1 MSMLGPNE
9 WREISS
15 VLDVALGMG
24 ADERA
29 LWIAHVRDENP
40 GIADRLQALLD
51 VQRVLATER
60 FLERPPAA
68 LIGSVSAGQTI
79 GAYTLVAPIGEGGM
93 STVWLAERSDG
104 RFRSRTAVK
113 FLNVARLGRGGYER
127 FVREGTILGRL
138 QHPHIAH
145 LMDAGLTASGQPYL
159 VLEHVDGEH
168 IDRYC
173 DHHRLGVQARV
184 DLFVD
189 VLSAVAHAHA
199 NLIVHRDLK
208 PSNVLVAANGQV
220 KLLDFGIAKLIEDQL
235 SAVPATQLTRDAG
248 AALTPQYAAPEQLT
262 GKPVS
267 TATDVYSLGVLLY
280 TLLTGHPP
288 SGAARQSYADLVRAI
303 VDVDPPAMSDV
314 AVAADTAAGRGT
326 TPDKLRQLLRG
337 DLDTI
342 AAKALQKNPQAR
354 YPSVTAFA
362 DDLRRWQRQ
371 DPISARRDTPA
382 YRAAKFVRRNRSAV
396 ALSAL
401 AALTAAAGVV
411 GTLLQAH
418 TTRQQR
424 DFAFR
429 QLARAEQIN
438 SLNHFLLTDAAP
450 SGTAFTVNDLLASAE
465 RIVEHENYAD
475 NDAAQVEALI
485 SIGMQYADSDEN
497 GRSLAV
503 LQQAYDLSRKL
514 DDPSVR
520 ARAACSL
527 AIPVMQGAQH
537 ERAESLIKD
546 GLDSLPGRAEFVFD
560 RAVCLVRASEVA
572 LLIGGAGT
580 AEQAITR
587 ARSAQQALNDSPF
600 QSGSLKLEILTNLA
614 SAYHAAGRFQDALA
628 AYAQAVGVM
637 DDLGYA
643 GTRTAQ
649 ALLHDWGLET
659 LLAGRPSEGER
670 IYRRALDLSRTNQ
683 GDETAAA
690 GLLNDY
696 AGALRELGRL
706 QEAVVYAERASAK
719 AAKES
724 QQLILVS
731 SLFQRARIYRELHD
745 LARAK
750 AVLAEIEPMLQ
761 RTFPPGH
768 YGFASFASERSLVA
782 LAEGDRSSALQ
793 LSDLAVSIDEAA
805 IKGGG
810 AGEYLLPTLLVRRS
824 SVELD
829 GGQIDPAV
837 ADATR
842 ALSLLQQPTR
852 SGGRSANIGRAFMA
866 LGRALDAQGKAAD
879 AREAGRAA
887 VEHLNDALG
896 PDNAETLAARRLA
909 AASSK

>member
-1 MSMLGPNE
+1 MPMLSPDE

-15 VLDVALGMG
+15 VLDLALGMG

-29 LWIAHVRDENP
+29 VWIARVRDENP

-51 VQRVLATER
+51 VQAVLASER
-60 FLERPPAA
+60 FLERSPAP
-68 LIGSVSAGQTI
+68 LIGSLSAGQTV

-93 STVWLAERSDG
+93 STVWLAGRSDG
-104 RFRSRTAVK
+104 RFRGRTAVK
-113 FLNVARLGRGGYER
+113 FLNVARLGRGGHER
-127 FVREGTILGRL
+127 FLREGTILGRL

-145 LMDAGLTASGQPYL
+145 LMDAGVTGSGQPYL
-159 VLEHVDGEH
+159 VLEHVEGEH

-184 DLFVD
+184 ELFVD

-199 NLIVHRDLK
+199 NLIVHRDIK

-235 SAVPATQLTRDAG
+235 SAVPPTQLTRDAG

-262 GKPVS
+262 GQPVS
-267 TATDVYSLGVLLY
+267 TATDVYSLGGLLY
-280 TLLTGHPP
+280 TLLTGHSPA
-288 SGAARQSYADLVRAI
+288 GAPGQSYADLVRTI
-303 VDVDPPAMSDV
+303 VDVDPPAMS
-314 AVAADTAAGRGT
+314 AVAIGAETAAARGT
-326 TPDKLRQLLRG
+326 TPDKLRQALGG

-342 AAKALQKNPQAR
+342 AAKALQKHPPAR
-354 YPSVTAFA
+354 YLSVTALA
-362 DDLRRWQRQ
+362 DDLHRWRRH
-371 DPISARRDTPA
+371 DPISARRDTRA
-382 YRAAKFVRRNRSAV
+382 YRAAKFVRRNRTAV

-401 AALTAAAGVV
+401 AALTAIAGLV
-411 GTLLQAH
+411 GTLVQAQ
-418 TTRQQR
+418 TARRQR
-424 DFAFR
+424 DFAVR

-450 SGTAFTVNDLLASAE
+450 SGTAVTVNDLLATAE
-465 RIVEHENYAD
+465 RVVEHENYAD
-475 NDAAQVEALI
+475 NGAARVEALI

-497 GRSLAV
+497 GRSLTV
-503 LQQAYDLSRKL
+503 LQQAYEYSREL

-527 AIPVMQGAQH
+527 AIPVMQGAQR
-537 ERAESLIKD
+537 ERAESLIQD
-546 GLDSLPGRAEFVFD
+546 GLDSLPTGAEFVFD

-587 ARSAQQALNDSPF
+587 ARSAQQALNDSPV

-628 AYAQAVGVM
+628 AYAQAVSAM

-659 LLAGRPSEGER
+659 ILAGRPSEGER
-670 IYRRALDLSRTNQ
+670 IYRQALDISRTNQ
-683 GDETAAA
+683 GDEVAAA

-696 AGALRELGRL
+696 AGVLRELGRL
-706 QEAVVYAERASAK
+706 QEAIGYAERASAK

-731 SLFQRARIYRELHD
+731 SLFQRERIYRELHD

-750 AVLAEIEPMLQ
+750 GMLAEIDPMLR
-761 RTFPPGH
+761 RTFPTGH
-768 YGFASFASERSLVA
+768 YAFASAASERALLA
-782 LAEGDRSSALQ
+782 LAEGDLSSALQ

-805 IKGGG
+805 IKSGG

-824 SVELD
+824 SVELEA
-829 GGQIDPAV
+829 GQIDRAV

-842 ALSLLQQPTR
+842 ALSLLQQPTH

-866 LGRALDAQGKAAD
+866 LGRALDAQGQTAD
-879 AREAGRAA
+879 AREAGRSA
-887 VEHLNDALG
+887 VEHLNDTLG
-896 PDNAETLAARRLA
+896 PDNAETLAARQLA
-909 AASSK
+909 AVASK